1 MKETEQAQLIADH
14 TVDIYDSTTS
24 VAEAVAMHHPRR
36 IRLFTRN
43 GYTHDHDSFIA
54 HEFLSPTA
62 ASLTS
67 ADVCMLDGHAL
78 KVLAVRYPSDAQY
91 ILARFAPRRGW
102 ILGIPGLVRRVVFG
116 RVRLGGL
123 LRLTDAQG
131 VSTRWIVIHR
141 TKKTVKTP
149 PLMLA
154 KSIGPKMFFEWMR
167 AEGIQ
172 YVVPRFYEK
181 LPELHREDGD
191 LDLLIADEDAPRV
204 VEYIRSHADALTGT
218 TADSI
223 PIGLH
228 TITRHDGVP
237 YYPPPLARKIIE
249 NALDGPAGS
258 RIPTPEDALHALIY
272 HALYHHKGYAT
283 NIPTNLPGKP
293 ECPPENDYGAIIAAK
308 ASELGIAVGAT
319 MEAMDDYM
327 ARIGWRP
334 KRDTLSKI
342 AQRNAWVRDRFFAG
356 ADTGGT
362 GLTVYVLK
370 EFALTRGVMDG
381 IVEHLRNDGLS
392 IIRAAI
398 LTDEQKRFAAEHIRG
413 GNWVDTTGTTTG
425 MLPAAIII
433 GVDPQCA
440 NLPPA
445 YAGEY
450 ERVWAKQ
457 RKHNL
462 RKIFDEA
469 GASASVVHA
478 ADNSREAWEYI
489 EACFPADD
497 VEAIRAEVESVARA
511 PWLVRGMRWFSPTYI
526 KTAVMFTVRDF
537 VTNRL

>member
-1 MKETEQAQLIADH
+1 MNEHLTQLIADH
-14 TVDIYDSTTS
+14 TVDIYDSTVS
-24 VAEAVAMHHPRR
+24 VAEAVSTYHPRK
-36 IRLFTRN
+36 IRLFTRTD
-43 GYTHDHDSFIA
+43 YTHDHDSFIA

-102 ILGIPGLVRRVVFG
+102 VLGVPGLFRRWILG

-123 LRLTDAQG
+123 VRLGGTH
-131 VSTRWIVIHR
+131 WLVIHR

-154 KSIGPKMFFEWMR
+154 KSIGPTAFFAWMKN
-167 AEGIQ
+167 EGIR
-172 YVVPRFYEK
+172 YVVPRFYEN
-181 LPELHREDGD
+181 LPNLHRDDGD
-191 LDLLIADEDAPRV
+191 LDLLVTDEDAPRV
-204 VEYIRSHADALTGT
+204 VAYLHAHADKLTGT

-228 TITRHDGVP
+228 TITRSDGVP
-237 YYPPPLARKIIE
+237 YYPPPIARKIID
-249 NALDGPAGS
+249 NAIDGPAGS

-283 NIPTNLPGKP
+283 KIPSALPGKP
-293 ECPPENDYGAIIAAK
+293 EHPPENDYGAIIQQK
-308 ASELGIAVGAT
+308 ARECGIAVGAT
-319 MEAMDDYM
+319 MEELDDYM
-327 ARIGWRP
+327 ASIGWQP

-356 ADTGGT
+356 HDHGGT
-362 GLTVYVLK
+362 GLTVYILK
-370 EFALTRGVMDG
+370 EFGLLRGIMDE
-381 IVEHLRNDGLS
+381 IVEHLRADGLT
-392 IIRAAI
+392 IIRAAV
-398 LTDEQKRFAAEHIRG
+398 LTEEQKREAAEQVRG
-413 GNWVDTTGTTTG
+413 GNWVDTRGTTQG

-450 ERVWAKQ
+450 ERVWAKR
-457 RKHNL
+457 RKHDL
-462 RKIFDEA
+462 RKVFDEA

-497 VEAIRAEVESVARA
+497 VVEIQREVEAAAHA
-511 PWLVRGMRWFSPTYI
+511 PRWIRMTRWFSPIYI